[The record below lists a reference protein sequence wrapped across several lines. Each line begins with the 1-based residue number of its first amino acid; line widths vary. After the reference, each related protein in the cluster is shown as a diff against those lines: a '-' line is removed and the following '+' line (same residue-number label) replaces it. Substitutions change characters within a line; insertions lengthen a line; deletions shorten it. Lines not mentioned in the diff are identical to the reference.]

1 VGEPENAYLPRT
13 TRFRFING
21 SSVPERIAIIRPMLE
36 FLQEAGW
43 FLYPL
48 AGFSLLAGVII
59 VERWVALRSGAV
71 VPPYQKQALFE
82 GRLPDLKES
91 DRSIAAELVRFHR
104 ETEPDPETFQA
115 FAKLQVNRL
124 ERGLFILD
132 FVVSGAPLVGLLG
145 TVTGLVEVFA
155 TFSEQPGVPD
165 PEQFVAGISLAL
177 TTTILGLAIAI
188 PALVASSY
196 FTRRVDNHAAR
207 LEVIVER
214 LSAEARRRD

>member
-1 VGEPENAYLPRT
+1 
-13 TRFRFING
+13 
-21 SSVPERIAIIRPMLE
+21 MLE
-36 FLQEAGW
+36 FLKEAGW

-59 VERWVALRSGAV
+59 VERLIALRSSAV
-71 VPPYQKQALFE
+71 VPAYQKTALFE

-91 DRSIAAELVRFHR
+91 DGSVAAELVRFHSDTR
-104 ETEPDPETFQA
+104 PDPETFQA
-115 FAKLQVNRL
+115 FAKLQVNHL

-132 FVVSGAPLVGLLG
+132 FVVSAAPLVGLLG

-155 TFSEQPGVPD
+155 TFSEQPGIPD

-196 FTRRVDNHAAR
+196 FNRRVDNHAAR

-214 LSAEARRRD
+214 LLAGTRQKAR

>member
-1 VGEPENAYLPRT
+1 M
-13 TRFRFING
+13 
-21 SSVPERIAIIRPMLE
+21 IA
-36 FLQEAGW
+36 FLQEAGF

-48 AGFSLLAGVII
+48 AAFSLLAGVII
-59 VERWVALRSGAV
+59 VERLIALRDGAV
-71 VPPYQKQALFE
+71 VPAYQKESLFE
-82 GRLPDLKES
+82 GKLPELRENDKS
-91 DRSIAAELVRFHR
+91 TAAELVRFFSR
-104 ETEPDPETFQA
+104 LSPDPETFQA

-155 TFSEQPGVPD
+155 TFADQPGVPD

-188 PALVASSY
+188 PAMVASSY
-196 FTRRVDNHAAR
+196 FNRRVDNHAAR
-207 LEVIVER
+207 LEVVVEH
-214 LSAEARRRD
+214 LISRRKKEGER

>member
-1 VGEPENAYLPRT
+1 M
-13 TRFRFING
+13 I
-21 SSVPERIAIIRPMLE
+21 E
-36 FLQEAGW
+36 FLEEAGW

-48 AGFSLLAGVII
+48 GAFSLLAGIII
-59 VERWVALRSGAV
+59 VERLVALRPGAV
-71 VPPYQKQALFE
+71 VPAYQKEALFE
-82 GRLPDLKES
+82 GRLPELRDR

-104 ETEPDPETFQA
+104 RVSPDPETFQA
-115 FAKLQVNRL
+115 FANLQVNRL
-124 ERGLFILD
+124 ERGLFVLD

-155 TFSEQPGVPD
+155 TFSERPGIPD

-196 FTRRVDNHAAR
+196 FNRRVDNHAAR

-214 LSAEARRRD
+214 LAAESRRAPAP

>member
-1 VGEPENAYLPRT
+1 MT
-13 TRFRFING
+13 
-21 SSVPERIAIIRPMLE
+21 E

-48 AGFSLLAGVII
+48 AAFSLLAGIII
-59 VERWVALRSGAV
+59 VERLIALRSGAV
-71 VPPYQKQALFE
+71 VPAYQKEALFD
-82 GRLPDLKES
+82 GQLPELRDG
-91 DRSIAAELVRFHR
+91 DRSIAAELIRFQHR
-104 ETEPDPETFQA
+104 MRPDPETFHA

-155 TFSEQPGVPD
+155 TFSEQPGIPD

-188 PALVASSY
+188 PALVASS
-196 FTRRVDNHAAR
+196 FFNRRVDNHAAR
-207 LEVIVER
+207 IEVIVER
-214 LSAEARRRD
+214 LSGEARRSKAS